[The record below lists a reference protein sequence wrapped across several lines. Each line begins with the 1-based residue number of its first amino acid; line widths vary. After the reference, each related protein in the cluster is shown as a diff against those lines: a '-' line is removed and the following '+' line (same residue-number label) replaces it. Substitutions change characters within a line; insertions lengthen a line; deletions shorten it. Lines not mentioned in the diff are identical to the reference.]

1 MIIKV
6 SGKGMKVGAGLQ
18 EKVENKLAKF
28 HRFFDDET
36 TATVKLQPEKNDI
49 RVEVTLNL
57 KGQYTRAEAIAPE
70 AIIALEQAVDNMES
84 QIRKHKTKIKKQH
97 KGKSIGAYL
106 EEVTVDAEDETDV
119 ENEPQIIRRKSFV
132 ISPMDADEAVLQ
144 MELLGHDFLLYVDG
158 ETDKVCLV
166 YRRHDGNYGLIEP
179 EY

>member
-6 SGKGMKVGAGLQ
+6 QGKGMKVGSALQ

-36 TATVKLQPEKNDI
+36 TATVKMQPEKNDI
-49 RVEVTLNL
+49 RVELTLNL

-70 AIIALEQAVDNMES
+70 AIIALEQAVDNMER
-84 QIRKHKTKIKKQH
+84 QIRKHKTKIKKQT
-97 KGKSIGAYL
+97 KSKPINMYL
-106 EEVTVDAEDETDV
+106 EEMPDIEDDV
-119 ENEPQIIRRKSFV
+119 ELDDEPQIIRRKSFM

-144 MELLGHDFLLYVDG
+144 MELLGHDFLLYIDA

-166 YRRHDGNYGLIEP
+166 YKRLDGHYGLIEP